1 MTDTIKLKAQ
11 VLVLDIDSKIAS
23 DIDAFCEAHFLQAM
37 RVTEKKMLSV
47 LSSKVDL
54 GAIFISERLE
64 SDKQGGIDLGKRIR
78 KIRPELPLYLRR
90 DDTTGLADLKANE
103 QRAFRQGYQIEQ
115 IADLAQDLEKS
126 ISSHLYPNQ
135 FVRGICEITQLTLQS
150 QFKNLKLEV
159 ESPFIV
165 SDHLIYGDIFTL
177 IPIETSWCRG
187 YMSLQANEEEL
198 VEFVLAEKTRFESP
212 KNKNAFD
219 QYAFVGEVTNMV
231 WGAFKNR
238 FNDFQAVAGSLPQV
252 PIVIKHLDR
261 YISFGSKNPQLSL
274 RCVLTDPENENS
286 KPVEIFQRFVFNLG
300 WSPDDYKDNQAQME
314 QLVDAGELELF

>member
-1 MTDTIKLKAQ
+1 
-11 VLVLDIDSKIAS
+11 
-23 DIDAFCEAHFLQAM
+23 M
-37 RVTEKKMLSV
+37 RVTEKKILSV

-64 SDKQGGIDLGKRIR
+64 SDKDGGIDLGKRIR

-90 DDTTGLADLKANE
+90 HSTTGLSDLKPNE

-126 ISSHLYPNQ
+126 ISSHVYPND
-135 FVRGICEITQLTLQS
+135 FVRGICEITQDTLQS

-177 IPIETSWCRG
+177 IPVETSWCRG
-187 YMSLQANEEEL
+187 YMTLQANEEEL
-198 VEFVLAEKTRFESP
+198 VDFVLAEKTRFESP
-212 KNKNAFD
+212 KNNNAFD

-274 RCVLTDPENENS
+274 RCVLTDPENENA

>member
-11 VLVLDIDSKIAS
+11 VLVLDSDSKIAS
-23 DIDAFCEAHFLQAM
+23 QIDAFCEANFLEAM
-37 RVTEKKMLSV
+37 RVTEKKILSV

-64 SDKQGGIDLGKRIR
+64 SDKDGGVDLGKRIR

-90 DDTTGLADLKANE
+90 ETTAGLSDLKSNE
-103 QRAFRQGYQIEQ
+103 QRTFRQGYLIEQ
-115 IADLAQDLEKS
+115 IGDLAQDLEKS
-126 ISSHLYPNQ
+126 VCSHVYPNN
-135 FVRGICEITQLTLQS
+135 FVRGICEITQDTLQS

-177 IPIETSWCRG
+177 IPVETSWCRG
-187 YMSLQANEEEL
+187 YMTLQANEEEL
-198 VEFVLAEKTRFESP
+198 VDFVLAEKTRFESP

-238 FNDFQAVAGSLPQV
+238 FNDFQAIAGTLPQV

-274 RCVLTDPENENS
+274 RCILTDPEKDNA

>member
-1 MTDTIKLKAQ
+1 
-11 VLVLDIDSKIAS
+11 
-23 DIDAFCEAHFLQAM
+23 
-37 RVTEKKMLSV
+37 
-47 LSSKVDL
+47 VDL

-64 SDKQGGIDLGKRIR
+64 SDKDGGIDLGKRIR

-90 DDTTGLADLKANE
+90 HSATGLSDLKPNE

-126 ISSHLYPNQ
+126 ISSHVYPND
-135 FVRGICEITQLTLQS
+135 FVRGICEITQSTLQS

-177 IPIETSWCRG
+177 IPVETSWCRG
-187 YMSLQANEEEL
+187 YMTLQANEEEL
-198 VEFVLAEKTRFESP
+198 VDFVLAEKTRFESP

-238 FNDFQAVAGSLPQV
+238 FNDFQAIAGTLPQV

-274 RCVLTDPENENS
+274 RCVLTDPENENA

>member
-1 MTDTIKLKAQ
+1 
-11 VLVLDIDSKIAS
+11 
-23 DIDAFCEAHFLQAM
+23 M
-37 RVTEKKMLSV
+37 RVTEKKILSV

-64 SDKQGGIDLGKRIR
+64 SDKDGGIDLGKRIR

-90 DDTTGLADLKANE
+90 HSTTGLSDLKPNE

-126 ISSHLYPNQ
+126 ISSHVYPND
-135 FVRGICEITQLTLQS
+135 FVRGICEITQDTLQS

-177 IPIETSWCRG
+177 IPVETSWCRG
-187 YMSLQANEEEL
+187 YMTLQANEEEL
-198 VEFVLAEKTRFESP
+198 VDFVLAEKTRFESP

-274 RCVLTDPENENS
+274 RCVLTDPENENA